1 MYKKERVII
10 MAVFKVEKTK
20 NFTIMSNHH
29 LQNKNLSLKAK
40 GLLSYMLSL
49 PSYWD
54 YSLAGL
60 VANSKESKTSIRNT
74 LNELKENYYLF
85 VTKLYSNQTESK
97 KIEYIYNIY
106 EEPHLEPNIQKQD
119 TENQYLDFQSLENDI
134 QLNTNKQSI
143 KEQTDKIDKTKNNI
157 FEANHNFLTID
168 LIDRKYITA
177 YDTDIYNYDKIFE
190 NLLNEYETSEILM
203 ILHYIIP
210 RVLDHDF
217 ADENGEKIANKIGY
231 LKSSILNNI
240 NKLNNN
246 KLVWDDE
253 LGWFKDIEEE
263 IEI

>member
-1 MYKKERVII
+1 

-49 PSYWD
+49 PSDWD

-74 LNELKENYYLF
+74 LNELKENHYLSI
-85 VTKLYSNQTESK
+85 TKLYPNQTESK

-106 EEPHLEPNIQKQD
+106 EEPQIEPDIQKQN
-119 TENQYLDFQSLENDI
+119 TENQYLDFQYIENDT
-134 QLNTNKQSI
+134 QLNTNKQSM
-143 KEQTDKIDKTKNNI
+143 KEQTDKLDKTKNEI
-157 FEANHNFLTID
+157 FEDNHHFLTID

-177 YDTDIYNYDKIFE
+177 YDTDIYNYDRLFE
-190 NLLNEYETSEILM
+190 NLLNEYETKEILT

-210 RVLDHDF
+210 RVLERDF
-217 ADENGEKIANKIGY
+217 VDENGEKIANKFGY
-231 LKSSILNNI
+231 LKNSILNNI
-240 NKLNNN
+240 TRLKNNE
-246 KLVWDDE
+246 LEWDEE
-253 LGWFKDIEEE
+253 LGWFKDIAED
-263 IEI
+263 IEHEMW

>member
-1 MYKKERVII
+1 

-49 PSYWD
+49 PNDWD

-74 LNELKENYYLF
+74 LNELKENHYLSI
-85 VTKLYSNQTESK
+85 TKLYPNQTESK
-97 KIEYIYNIY
+97 KIEYVYNIY
-106 EEPHLEPNIQKQD
+106 EEPHLEPSIQKQD
-119 TENQYLDFQSLENDI
+119 TENQYLDYQYLENDTQI
-134 QLNTNKQSI
+134 NTNKQRM
-143 KEQTDKIDKTKNNI
+143 KEQTDKVDKTKNRI
-157 FEANHNFLTID
+157 FEDNHNFLTID
-168 LIDRKYITA
+168 LIDRKYITND
-177 YDTDIYNYDKIFE
+177 DTVIYNYDKLFE

-217 ADENGEKIANKIGY
+217 IDENGEKIANKFGY
-231 LKSSILNNI
+231 LKNSILNNI
-240 NKLNNN
+240 VRLKNNEIE
-246 KLVWDDE
+246 WDEE
-253 LGWFKDIEEE
+253 LGWFKDVEEE

>member
-1 MYKKERVII
+1 

-49 PSYWD
+49 PNDWD

-74 LNELKENYYLF
+74 LNELKENHYLSI
-85 VTKLYSNQTESK
+85 TKLYPNQTESK

-106 EEPHLEPNIQKQD
+106 EEPHLEPSIQKQD
-119 TENQYLDFQSLENDI
+119 TENQYLDFQYIENDT
-134 QLNTNKQSI
+134 QLNTNKQNI
-143 KEQTDKIDKTKNNI
+143 KKQTDKKDKTKNRI
-157 FEANHNFLTID
+157 FEDNHNFLTID

-177 YDTDIYNYDKIFE
+177 YDTDIYNYDKLFE
-190 NLLNEYETSEILM
+190 SLLNEYEAKELLM

-210 RVLDHDF
+210 RVLDCDF
-217 ADENGEKIANKIGY
+217 VDENGKKIKNKFGY

-240 NKLNNN
+240 NKLKNNE
-246 KLVWDDE
+246 LAWDEE
-253 LGWFKDIEEE
+253 LGWFKDVEKDLEE

>member
-1 MYKKERVII
+1 

-49 PSYWD
+49 PNDWD

-74 LNELKENYYLF
+74 LNELKENNYLS
-85 VTKLYSNQTESK
+85 VTKLYPNQTESK
-97 KIEYIYNIY
+97 KIEYVYNIY
-106 EEPHLEPNIQKQD
+106 EEPHLEPDIQKQY
-119 TENQYLDFQSLENDI
+119 TENQYLGFQYLENDTQI
-134 QLNTNKQSI
+134 NTNKQSI
-143 KEQTDKIDKTKNNI
+143 KEQTDKVDKTKNKI
-157 FEANHNFLTID
+157 FEDNHNFLTID

-177 YDTDIYNYDKIFE
+177 YDTDIYNYDKLFE
-190 NLLNEYETSEILM
+190 SLLKEYETKEILT

-210 RVLDHDF
+210 RVLDRDF
-217 ADENGEKIANKIGY
+217 VDENGEKIANKFGY
-231 LKSSILNNI
+231 LKNSILNNI
-240 NKLNNN
+240 DRLKNNE
-246 KLVWDDE
+246 LEWDEE
-253 LGWFKDIEEE
+253 LGWFKDVEEDLEE